1 MTDTP
6 PSVNAFALTAEAKQ
20 KTLGNIDRCCSLF
33 YVAMASI
40 YNVAQSSM
48 VDAHAFLRQHPAYKH
63 GVKRSAKKAL
73 LAYERLDK
81 ALQQTLGD
89 RYQLWLDL
97 SDNVDDEMRSHIQT
111 LRLSFDAWLLRYNA
125 QEHALLAHM
134 ETALTIVRMAQQ
146 TFGILFDKFEEQIHV
161 NLRPLFAGAD
171 FRDVLFWWQRAT
183 DTLIKMYQ
191 PKEHINFN
199 QSKDINLAFEIIAK
213 KLTDEHIFNRA
224 SEQALKQNPDKW
236 HLLDKEDRMRLKK
249 GLPLS

>member
-40 YNVAQSSM
+40 YNVAQSAM
-48 VDAHAFLRQHPAYKH
+48 VDAHAFLRLHPAYRQE
-63 GVKRSAKKAL
+63 VKRSAKKAL

-111 LRLSFDAWLLRYNA
+111 LRLSFDAWLLRYNV

-146 TFGILFDKFEEQIHV
+146 TFGILFDKFDEQIHV

-236 HLLDKEDRMRLKK
+236 HLLDEEDRMRLKK
-249 GLPLS
+249 GMPLS

>member
-20 KTLGNIDRCCSLF
+20 KTMNDIDRCCSLF
-33 YVAMASI
+33 YVTMASI
-40 YNVAQSSM
+40 YNVAQSAM
-48 VDAHAFLRQHPAYKH
+48 VDAHAFLRQHPAYRQE
-63 GVKRSAKKAL
+63 VKRSVKKAL
-73 LAYERLDK
+73 LAYERFDK

-111 LRLSFDAWLLRYNA
+111 LRLAFDAWLLRYNV
-125 QEHALLAHM
+125 QHHALLAHM
-134 ETALTIVRMAQQ
+134 ETALTIIRMAQQ
-146 TFGILFDKFEEQIHV
+146 TFGILFDKFDEQIHV

-183 DTLIKMYQ
+183 DTLVKMYQ

-236 HLLDKEDRMRLKK
+236 HLLDKEDRIRLKK
-249 GLPLS
+249 GLPIQ

>member
-6 PSVNAFALTAEAKQ
+6 PSVNAFALTTEAKQ

-40 YNVAQSSM
+40 YNVAQSAM

-97 SDNVDDEMRSHIQT
+97 SDNVDDEMCSHIQT
-111 LRLSFDAWLLRYNA
+111 LRLSFDAWLLRYNM

-146 TFGILFDKFEEQIHV
+146 TFGILFDKFDEQIHV

-191 PKEHINFN
+191 PK
-199 QSKDINLAFEIIAK
+199 DINLTYEIIAK

-224 SEQALKQNPDKW
+224 SEQALKQIPDKW

>member
-40 YNVAQSSM
+40 YNVAQSAM
-48 VDAHAFLRQHPAYKH
+48 VDAHALLRQHPVYKH

-89 RYQLWLDL
+89 RYQLWLD
-97 SDNVDDEMRSHIQT
+97 
-111 LRLSFDAWLLRYNA
+111 
-125 QEHALLAHM
+125 
-134 ETALTIVRMAQQ
+134 
-146 TFGILFDKFEEQIHV
+146 
-161 NLRPLFAGAD
+161 
-171 FRDVLFWWQRAT
+171 
-183 DTLIKMYQ
+183 
-191 PKEHINFN
+191 
-199 QSKDINLAFEIIAK
+199 
-213 KLTDEHIFNRA
+213 
-224 SEQALKQNPDKW
+224 KW

-249 GLPLS
+249 GMPLS